1 MWGKDMAE
9 KASQGFQF
17 LCGSHN
23 NLNLISEL
31 SFLDIIS
38 LTASLLLTVLMQQ
51 TLITSS

>member
-1 MWGKDMAE
+1 MGKRFGR

-17 LCGSHN
+17 FLCGGHD